1 MSGFQLVCLNFPVV
15 SLVSQL
21 NMFEISA
28 GLSIVLDQGKNSAHN
43 AAKLIVRGPGGL
55 DSEGF

>member
-28 GLSIVLDQGKNSAHN
+28 SLSIVLDQGKNSTHN
-43 AAKLIVRGPGGL
+43 AAKVIVRDPGGL